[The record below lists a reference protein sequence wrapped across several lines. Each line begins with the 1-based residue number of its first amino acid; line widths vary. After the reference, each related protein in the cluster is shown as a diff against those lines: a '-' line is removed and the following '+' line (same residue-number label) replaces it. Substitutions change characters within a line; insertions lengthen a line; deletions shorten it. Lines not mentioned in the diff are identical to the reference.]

1 MEYEIG
7 DDPQG
12 LPDRSEAYR
21 AGGLRN
27 DGLFFGKDVSVK
39 TSDRDDDAAD
49 EDSPMR
55 QLGKPRR
62 HVPTTAW

>member
-21 AGGLRN
+21 DGGLRD
-27 DGLFFGKDVSVK
+27 DGMFFRKDVSTK
-39 TSDRDDDAAD
+39 TGNRHDDAAD
-49 EDSPMR
+49 EDSPLR
-55 QLGKPRR
+55 QFGE
-62 HVPTTAW
+62 AA